1 MTRRRHA
8 LAVLLAAALACAAPA
23 AAVAQNAGDE
33 QYADPFGKTQDKKK
47 SSPGNQGSQGTAGQG
62 GAGSSQPT
70 TQSAPTAQASQ
81 PTASPAQTL
90 PRTGFPAGLVAAA
103 GTALLGGG
111 AFLRRVTDGP
121 R

>member
-8 LAVLLAAALACAAPA
+8 LAALLAAALACAAPA

-47 SSPGNQGSQGTAGQG
+47 SSSGNQGSQGSAGQG
-62 GAGSSQPT
+62 TAGSSQPT
-70 TQSAPTAQASQ
+70 TQSAPTTQASQ

-90 PRTGFPAGLVAAA
+90 PRTGLPAGLVAAA
-103 GTALLGGG
+103 GAALVGGG
-111 AFLRRVTDGP
+111 VFLRRATDAP

>member
-8 LAVLLAAALACAAPA
+8 LAALLAAALACAAPA

-47 SSPGNQGSQGTAGQG
+47 PSSGNQGSQQGT
-62 GAGSSQPT
+62 AGSSQPT
-70 TQSAPTAQASQ
+70 TQSAPTTQASQ
-81 PTASPAQTL
+81 PTASPSQTL
-90 PRTGFPAGLVAAA
+90 PRTGLPVGLVAAA

-111 AFLRRVTDGP
+111 AFLRRVTDAP